1 MEKEPYTVIQK
12 ISEVDY
18 KIRKGNAKPKIVHF
32 NRLKKFVEPKSEMI
46 DMFDRIGQNRI
57 HRDRRCL
64 NGGNE
69 RGEQQLAAP
78 LEQNDLD
85 VDLSD
90 ESDNENEEVNR
101 AQFEVDDPQ
110 DVERDAETESEDNID
125 DVDEDEMELPVRP
138 RRACGRPKYLEDYET

>member
-1 MEKEPYTVIQK
+1 ME
-12 ISEVDY
+12 
-18 KIRKGNAKPKIVHF
+18 
-32 NRLKKFVEPKSEMI
+32 
-46 DMFDRIGQNRI
+46 
-57 HRDRRCL
+57 
-64 NGGNE
+64 
-69 RGEQQLAAP
+69 
-78 LEQNDLD
+78 

-138 RRACGRPKYLEDYET
+138 RRARGRPKYLEDYAT

>member
-1 MEKEPYTVIQK
+1 MEFRLQLR
-12 ISEVDY
+12 S
-18 KIRKGNAKPKIVHF
+18 
-32 NRLKKFVEPKSEMI
+32 NRLKKCVEPAGEGEMI
-46 DMFDRIGQNRI
+46 GMFDRIGQNRI
-57 HRDRRCL
+57 HHDRRCF

-69 RGEQQLAAP
+69 RREQQLAAP

-110 DVERDAETESEDNID
+110 DVKRDAETESEDNID

-138 RRACGRPKYLEDYET
+138 RRARGRPKNLENYET